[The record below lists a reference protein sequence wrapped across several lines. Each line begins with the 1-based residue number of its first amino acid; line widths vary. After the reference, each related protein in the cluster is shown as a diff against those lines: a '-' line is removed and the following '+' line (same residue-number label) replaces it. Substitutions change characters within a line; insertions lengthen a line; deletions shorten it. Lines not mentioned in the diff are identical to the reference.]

1 MSEQAQRAATEDP
14 QPTPPR
20 QQQPAQAQQPPQQ
33 APEQQP
39 QQPKKGGPRRRVIV
53 LSVLAVAAVI
63 GVAYFLYSRRYEDT
77 DDAQIDANISNI
89 GARVSGTVTHV
100 YVSENQR
107 VQAGDVLAEIDHTDL
122 DVELAQAKAAVAQA
136 SAQLEAEDPTVQ
148 ITQASNAAALTNASS
163 DIESATAA
171 LSGAEKDVEQLVARL
186 AEAEAND
193 RNAQLDKQ
201 RGQELFKENAIP
213 KAELDRRENAAVA
226 SAAAAEGARHQLAGA
241 RARVSQQRAQLT
253 STKGRFV
260 EVRTN
265 APRQVESRKAS
276 VLYRQANLELAKAQE
291 QQATLN
297 LGYAR
302 IRTPVAG
309 VVARKAVNVGDHVA
323 PGQLLAAVAQ
333 IDHVWVTANF
343 RETQLERMRD
353 GQTVSVHVDALDRG
367 FSGVIESL
375 GGATG
380 SRLSVLPP
388 ENASGNFV
396 KVVQRIPVRIRL
408 DPGQEGLERL
418 RPGMS
423 VEPKVLV
430 EP

>member
-1 MSEQAQRAATEDP
+1 MSEQAQRAATDDP
-14 QPTPPR
+14 QQPPLR
-20 QQQPAQAQQPPQQ
+20 QQQPPPQAPAQ
-33 APEQQP
+33 PEQQP
-39 QQPKKGGPRRRVIV
+39 AKRGGSRRRLI
-53 LSVLAVAAVI
+53 LLAALATAAVV
-63 GVAYFLYSRRYEDT
+63 GVVYFLHSRRFEDT

-89 GARVSGTVTHV
+89 GARVSGTITHV
-100 YVSENQR
+100 YISENQR
-107 VQAGDVLAEIDHTDL
+107 VKADEVLAEIDPTDL
-122 DVELAQAKAAVAQA
+122 DVALAQAKASVAQA
-136 SAQLEAEDPTVQ
+136 AAQLDAEDPTVQ

-163 DIESATAA
+163 DIESAAAA

-193 RNAQLDKQ
+193 RNAQLEKQ
-201 RGQELFKENAIP
+201 RGEELFKENAVP
-213 KAELDRRENAAVA
+213 KAELDRRENAAA
-226 SAAAAEGARHQLAGA
+226 ATAAAADGTRHQLAGA
-241 RARVSQQRAQLT
+241 RARVSQQRALLT
-253 STKGRFV
+253 GTKGRLV

-265 APRQVESRKAS
+265 APRQVETRKAS
-276 VLYRQANLELAKAQE
+276 VLYRQANLEVAKAQQ
-291 QQATLN
+291 QQASLN

-333 IDHVWVTANF
+333 VDHVWVTANF

-353 GQTVSVHVDALDRG
+353 GQTVSVHVDALDRE

-430 EP
+430 DP